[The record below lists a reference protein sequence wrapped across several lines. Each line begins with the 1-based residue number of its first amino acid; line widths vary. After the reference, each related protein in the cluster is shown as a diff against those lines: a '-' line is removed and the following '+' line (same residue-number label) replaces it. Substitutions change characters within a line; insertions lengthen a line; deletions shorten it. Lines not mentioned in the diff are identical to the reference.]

1 LVTLLQDYSLVALPA
16 PALAC
21 LAGAYVAG
29 SYLLARLSAY
39 RGLRRL
45 MRVGAGGRSNLLAR
59 LMPIYLLAGLA
70 GLMLLGLGEVLEGWP
85 HLDRVALAAR
95 VLALLPGVAAMLAYW
110 LAIYPLERAV
120 RLRMQADTIISG
132 GRALPAW
139 TRRQFLDFQL
149 RQNLLLVL
157 VPVLLLML
165 IEELLADLLG
175 PSHEMLVNYLM
186 LAAMLGVLVAAP
198 VLIVRIWRTRSL
210 PEGPLRSRLT
220 LLCRAMGLT
229 YRDIRLWQTD
239 GVVVNAGVMGVL
251 RPVRYVL
258 LSDALLEN
266 MEPRGVEAVFAHEA
280 GHIIHHHIF
289 YTVLLTVGLLGL
301 AGWAGGVLEA
311 HLHLPPQIDQWLP
324 VGVAGLAWIWL
335 FGLVSRRF
343 EWQADAHAASLEYD
357 QSGLL
362 LSGGG
367 RVRGRLT
374 PQSVESYTATLL
386 EVARLN
392 GIGLDQGNFRHGS
405 IRTRVNRLWQLLGS
419 DPSLAQLEGR
429 MRRLRLLI
437 WLVFLAAL
445 AAMLRE
451 EIQAFLAWVS
461 KFVA

>member
-1 LVTLLQDYSLVALPA
+1 MLIVVILCCLLVTLLQDYALASL
-16 PALAC
+16 PALALAG

-29 SYLLARLSAY
+29 SYLLARLATY
-39 RGLRRL
+39 RGLGRL
-45 MRVGAGGRSNLLAR
+45 MRAGAGGRSNLLAR
-59 LMPIYLLAGLA
+59 LMPIYLLGGLA

-85 HLDRVALAAR
+85 HLDRVAMIGR
-95 VLALLPGVAAMLAYW
+95 VLALAPAVAAIVAYW
-110 LAIYPLERAV
+110 LAIYPLERAA

-149 RQNLLLVL
+149 RQNLLLVPA
-157 VPVLLLML
+157 PVLLIML
-165 IEELLADLLG
+165 IEEVLANLLG
-175 PSHEMLVNYLM
+175 PSRELLAYYLM
-186 LAAMLGVLVAAP
+186 LAATLGVLVAAP
-198 VLIVRIWRTRSL
+198 VMIVRIWRTRSL

-220 LLCRAMGLT
+220 LLCQAMGLT

-258 LSDALLEN
+258 LSDALLDN

-280 GHIIHHHIF
+280 GHILHHHIL

-301 AGWAGGVLEA
+301 AGSAGSLLEA
-311 HLHLPPQIDQWLP
+311 LLHLPLQLGQWLL
-324 VGVAGLAWIWL
+324 AGLAWIWL

-362 LSGGG
+362 ISDN
-367 RVRGRLT
+367 RRKGRLT
-374 PQSVESYTATLL
+374 PQSVETYTAALL

-392 GIGLDQGNFRHGS
+392 GIGLDQGNFRHGT
-405 IRTRVNRLWQLLGS
+405 IRTRVNRLWQLLQS
-419 DPSLAQLEGR
+419 DPSLTQLDRR
-429 MRRLRLLI
+429 MRRLRILI
-437 WLVFLAAL
+437 WLSFLAGL
-445 AAMLRE
+445 AAMLPDM
-451 EIQAFLAWVS
+451 LAG
-461 KFVA
+461 K